1 MREITDIQST
11 CPECGCLWQ
20 GESFAN
26 LYKKEAERYNVTLTT
41 DELQQLTDRHLP
53 ATHQSV
59 LINIHGTDQYMC
71 PSCANTFILKKHE

>member
-1 MREITDIQST
+1 MREITDILSM
-11 CPECGCLWQ
+11 CPSCGCSWQ
-20 GESFAN
+20 GESFSH
-26 LYKKEAERYNVTLTT
+26 LYKEAAARYNVTLTT

-71 PSCANTFILKKHE
+71 PNCENTFILKKA